1 MTQTMTLPEWSYS
14 HAVCLPRRQALMS
27 PPSFEEIAESIK
39 RTMRVQCS
47 HLDPCADKAGYQ
59 RTVYCVVVE
68 KPLFDLFFNSKNG
81 YRAWYFRSCEE
92 GTRTNELFL
101 KSLAPALIKSQSNDQ
116 AGAQWIYRSLNA
128 VSAKAWLAEIAM
140 EICPKCEGEWRAP
153 HDNQAEV
160 LNDRWEHS
168 TSHAGWGSKA
178 PFLEK
183 IRIFGAFVNEADG
196 EYIPPRKRNRAG
208 DIHKHGWS

>member
-1 MTQTMTLPEWSYS
+1 MTLLDWRFSD
-14 HAVCLPRRQALMS
+14 AVCQSRKQDLMS

-39 RTMRVQCS
+39 RTMRVRCS
-47 HLDPCADKAGYQ
+47 HVDQCDDEAGYQ

-92 GTRTNELFL
+92 GVRKNELFL
-101 KSLAPALIKSQSNDQ
+101 KSLAPDLIESQSNDQ
-116 AGAQWIYRSLNA
+116 ASAQMINRSLNA
-128 VSAKAWLAEIAM
+128 ASAKAWLAEVGKGF
-140 EICPKCEGEWRAP
+140 CPKCEGDWNAP
-153 HDNQAEV
+153 HVNQAEI
-160 LNDRWEHS
+160 LNGRWEHS
-168 TSHAGWGSKA
+168 TSHSGWGSKA

-183 IRIFGAFVNEADG
+183 IRILGAFVNEADG